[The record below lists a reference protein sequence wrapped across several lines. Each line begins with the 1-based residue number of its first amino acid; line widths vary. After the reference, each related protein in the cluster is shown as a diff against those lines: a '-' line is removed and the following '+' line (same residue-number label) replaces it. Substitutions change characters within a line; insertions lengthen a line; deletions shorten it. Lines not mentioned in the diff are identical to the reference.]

1 MDTKAYVLIETN
13 IGQTKEIVRELQKV
27 NNVITVDPVT
37 GPYDIIAIIQAKNL
51 EDAGKIVTDKIHSI
65 PGMIRTITCLSVP
78 ITG

>member
-13 IGQTKEIVRELQKV
+13 IGQTKEIVKELLKV
-27 NNVITVDPVT
+27 KNVINVDPVT

-51 EDAGKIVTDKIHSI
+51 EDAGKIVTDKIHNI

-78 ITG
+78 ISE